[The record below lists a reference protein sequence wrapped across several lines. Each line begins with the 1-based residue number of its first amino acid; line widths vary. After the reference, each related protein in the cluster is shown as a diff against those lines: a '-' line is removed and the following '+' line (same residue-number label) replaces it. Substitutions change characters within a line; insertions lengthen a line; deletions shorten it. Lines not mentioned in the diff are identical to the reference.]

1 MVVNRA
7 LGMSAATALLTG
19 FLLSPLTQGAITYP
33 TRVLEGRSGTAT
45 IARSESYSHPTP
57 YDRLDMREKQAIQL
71 GIYHASDAEVPPLQ
85 PICSSGDCRWQNFS
99 SLAVCAAVADVSDR
113 LTVSDR
119 TRPENLG
126 VSLGDA
132 NSEPVRAARLPNGLF
147 LVGGSASCNLNISW
161 PHPPVSG
168 GSEEVTNEGSFL
180 PSNTSLAF
188 SDTDGRVTSA
198 IANFFL
204 VYTNG
209 TTTSSISW
217 RQQEQEAEVFR
228 ATEVLLHFC
237 VNTYEASTS
246 RGESTSRVVFTSTL
260 AAEDEAAGSGKT
272 SVNVRDSLSSLSSSS
287 TGGEGGGVVYS
298 VKKEDVAL
306 LKSYILS
313 VFSGVYS
320 GRYGPAISGQT
331 PTSEVLGLA
340 MFPERDPP
348 YDDAQMRAVVGNV
361 TANVA
366 TSLTNTQIALAVS
379 FLLGIM
385 VQTAVW
391 DVKILKGSP
400 TAALLAISADEKAY
414 LESREDMFLDSSG
427 QEREATRKMKSIA
440 CRFRSGGNGWELE
453 LGKREDG

>member
-1 MVVNRA
+1 
-7 LGMSAATALLTG
+7 
-19 FLLSPLTQGAITYP
+19 
-33 TRVLEGRSGTAT
+33 
-45 IARSESYSHPTP
+45 
-57 YDRLDMREKQAIQL
+57 MREKQAIQL
-71 GIYHASDAEVPPLQ
+71 GIYQASDAEVPHLQ

-161 PHPPVSG
+161 PHPLVSG
-168 GSEEVTNEGSFL
+168 ESEEVTNEGSFL

-188 SDTDGRVTSA
+188 SDTDGRVRSA

-209 TTTSSISW
+209 TTRSSISW
-217 RQQEQEAEVFR
+217 RQQEQEADVFR

-246 RGESTSRVVFTSTL
+246 KGESTSRIVFTSAL
-260 AAEDEAAGSGKT
+260 AAENEVAGSGKT
-272 SVNVRDSLSSLSSSS
+272 SVNVRDSLSSLSSSA
-287 TGGEGGGVVYS
+287 GGEGDGVVYS

-306 LKSYILS
+306 LNSYILS

-340 MFPERDPP
+340 MFPQRDPP

-366 TSLTNTQIALAVS
+366 TSLTNTQVDFS
-379 FLLGIM
+379 LG
-385 VQTAVW
+385 
-391 DVKILKGSP
+391 LP
-400 TAALLAISADEKAY
+400 AALFPFFTLIHSFYSLFLSFKA
-414 LESREDMFLDSSG
+414 LHTFSSP
-427 QEREATRKMKSIA
+427 
-440 CRFRSGGNGWELE
+440 
-453 LGKREDG
+453 